1 MTVSMFPMSRAQNCP
16 PFPALSRLVA
26 LAGLSLLASASGLAQ
41 VATPAAAPASA
52 PAAATPPSG
61 VPAVPLRVLR
71 GQDFIVAVVGTELVT
86 NGEVAQRL
94 QNTQR
99 EAARSG
105 QALPPLDELRQ
116 QLLEGLIDERA
127 QLAYA
132 RESGVKIEDSD
143 LDRAVANVAAANR
156 FTLPQL
162 RQRVQADGLDWE
174 RFRAN
179 LRDQMMLERVRER
192 EVQSRIKIND
202 ADIDRFVD
210 ARKSGVAPSEFNV
223 AQILLRVPDGASE
236 AEVAER
242 RRLAEQ
248 ALSRAR
254 AGESFEKLVTE
265 LSQGPQ
271 DQGGAIGMRSADR
284 LPDLFVDAVRDLRGG
299 EVAPVLVRSDAGF
312 HVIKLL
318 ERKDGGMTVQQT
330 RARHILLRTS
340 PQLTPAQA
348 SARLAD
354 VRRQIVGGRLN
365 FQQAARDI
373 SEDGS
378 APQGGDLGWASPG
391 QFVPEFEEAMN
402 KLAIDQISEPV
413 VTRFGVHLI
422 QPAERRAM
430 AVDRKQMREM
440 ARNVLREQKFETAY
454 SDWSREVRARAY
466 VELREPPQ

>member
-1 MTVSMFPMSRAQNCP
+1 MSRALKSP
-16 PFPALSRLVA
+16 HALARLRPALLGGLCLLSSVG
-26 LAGLSLLASASGLAQ
+26 AGAQ
-41 VATPAAAPASA
+41 NVPPAAASA
-52 PAAATPPSG
+52 PAAAPAAA
-61 VPAVPLRVLR
+61 PAVRAAPVVPQRVLR

-99 EAARSG
+99 EAARNG
-105 QALPPLDELRQ
+105 QAVPPRDELRQ
-116 QLLEGLIDERA
+116 QLLDSLIDERA

-132 RESGVKIEDSD
+132 RESGFKIEDSD

-156 FTLPQL
+156 LTLPQL

-192 EVQSRIKIND
+192 EVQSRIKISD
-202 ADIDRFVD
+202 ADIDRVVD
-210 ARKSGVAPSEFNV
+210 ARKSGVAPSEFNI
-223 AQILLRVPDGASE
+223 AQILVRVPEGASE

-242 RRLAEQ
+242 RLVAEK

-254 AGESFEKLVTE
+254 AGEPFEKLVAE

-271 DQGGAIGMRSADR
+271 DQGGAIGIRPADR
-284 LPDLFVDAVRDLRGG
+284 LPDLFVDAVRDLRSG
-299 EVAPVLVRSDAGF
+299 EVVPVLVRSGAGF

-330 RARHILLRTS
+330 RARHILLRTG
-340 PQLTPAQA
+340 PQLTSAQA

-354 VRRQIVGGRLN
+354 VRRQIVGGRLS

-378 APQGGDLGWASPG
+378 APQGGELGWASPG

-422 QPAERRAM
+422 QPVERRATV
-430 AVDRKQMREM
+430 VDRKQMRDM